1 MKMEKIYLKMYKNAQ
16 NVQKYKNAFGDVFR
30 EEIITFVRHLHIRP
44 SSLSCF
50 PTERPSALVH

>member
-1 MKMEKIYLKMYKNAQ
+1 MYKNAQ
-16 NVQKYKNAFGDVFR
+16 NVQMYKNAFGDVFR
-30 EEIITFVRHLHIRP
+30 EEIITFARHLHIRP